1 MNHIMGKMRM
11 PAMPRLTVSA
21 SYFSQIM
28 DCSNPDIHRVLPD
41 ISSSVF
47 VLKGSKIIDFGQK
60 HTCFHL
66 LEKSIARAHGLSADG
81 DEVTDCLVFVPGTPV
96 MTSADTTTPSPECF
110 EALTVCALIKLKISD
125 FYRTAG
131 SIPQLLSIYISLL
144 ESAWHNHWKV
154 ENAIRHLSAKNRYEW
169 FLREYPGLIDAI
181 PHRYIASFLGMTP
194 ATLSR
199 VQSQHRS
206 RSASVQ
212 QPH

>member
-1 MNHIMGKMRM
+1 
-11 PAMPRLTVSA
+11 
-21 SYFSQIM
+21 
-28 DCSNPDIHRVLPD
+28 
-41 ISSSVF
+41 
-47 VLKGSKIIDFGQK
+47 
-60 HTCFHL
+60 
-66 LEKSIARAHGLSADG
+66 
-81 DEVTDCLVFVPGTPV
+81 

-125 FYRTAG
+125 FYRAAG

-194 ATLSR
+194 VTLSR
-199 VQSQHRS
+199 AQSQHRTQ
-206 RSASVQ
+206 SASAQ
-212 QPH
+212 QPHEQQTAQSEQKESAD